1 MFSNGSFENTRDPGR
16 EGSRRVDWTAKRN
29 SAVGI
34 QLYSQESILAGLQC
48 RAKSVA
54 FRQSRQ
60 KTAGDAWKNFGLRKS
75 VRRRTIRSICGG
87 SMDPNR
93 NIEDD
98 DTVDML
104 RPAAVRHRAF
114 PIDPAS
120 SRIEVDIAGLT
131 HTGHVRT
138 NNEDHYLVVR
148 IARSLKTMMTNL
160 IDGSLPENFE
170 EVAYGMLVADGMGG
184 YAAGEVASS
193 LALVKLIELAVET
206 PDWVMRMH
214 ERENADTVMRR
225 MTERFRIIDSAMRV
239 QAESDPSL
247 VGMGTTLTV
256 VVSLGA
262 ELFVGHLGD
271 SRAYLFRNKRL
282 HQLTRD
288 NTLAQELI
296 DAGIARAED
305 TATQAMRH
313 VLTSALAA
321 GDQADPQVQRFHLSD
336 GDQILLCT
344 DGLTGMVRDE
354 TIATILNDAPSAAAA
369 CQSLIDLALAAGGS
383 DNATVVLARYRF
395 PVSE

>member
-1 MFSNGSFENTRDPGR
+1 MDRFRDIEN
-16 EGSRRVDWTAKRN
+16 
-29 SAVGI
+29 
-34 QLYSQESILAGLQC
+34 
-48 RAKSVA
+48 
-54 FRQSRQ
+54 
-60 KTAGDAWKNFGLRKS
+60 
-75 VRRRTIRSICGG
+75 
-87 SMDPNR
+87 
-93 NIEDD
+93 D
-98 DTVDML
+98 DTVDAL
-104 RPAAVRHRAF
+104 LAD
-114 PIDPAS
+114 PIHPQAS
-120 SRIEVDIAGLT
+120 RSNPPSARVKVDLAGLT
-131 HTGHVRT
+131 HSGHIRT

-148 IARSLKTMMTNL
+148 MQRSLKTLITNL
-160 IDGSLPENFE
+160 IEGSLPDSFE
-170 EVAYGMLVADGMGG
+170 EVAYGMLVSDGMGG

-206 PDWVMRMH
+206 PDWVMRMNQ
-214 ERENADTVMRR
+214 RENADTVMRR

-256 VVSLGA
+256 AASLGA

-271 SRAYLFRNKRL
+271 SRAYLFRNERL

-313 VLTSALAA
+313 VLTAALAA
-321 GDQADPQVQRFHLSD
+321 GAQSDPQVQRFHLSD

-354 TIATILNDAPSAAAA
+354 TIATILNDADTASAA
-369 CQSLIDLALAAGGS
+369 CQTLVDVALAAGGA
-383 DNATVVLARYRF
+383 DNTTVVLARYRF

>member
-1 MFSNGSFENTRDPGR
+1 
-16 EGSRRVDWTAKRN
+16 
-29 SAVGI
+29 
-34 QLYSQESILAGLQC
+34 
-48 RAKSVA
+48 
-54 FRQSRQ
+54 
-60 KTAGDAWKNFGLRKS
+60 
-75 VRRRTIRSICGG
+75 
-87 SMDPNR
+87 MDPDR
-93 NIEDD
+93 DIEND
-98 DTVDML
+98 DTVDVL
-104 RPAAVRHRAF
+104 IPDGVLHQAF
-114 PIDPAS
+114 PVDPAS
-120 SRIEVDIAGLT
+120 AKVEVDIAGLT
-131 HTGHVRT
+131 HTGHVRA

-148 IARSLKTMMTNL
+148 IERSLKTMMTNL
-160 IDGSLPENFE
+160 IAGSLPESFE

-193 LALVKLIELAVET
+193 LALVKLIDLAIET
-206 PDWVMRMH
+206 PDWVMRMRQ
-214 ERENADTVMRR
+214 RESADTVMRR

-239 QAESDPSL
+239 QAANDPSL
-247 VGMGTTLTV
+247 IGMGTTLTV
-256 VVSLGA
+256 VTSLGA

-313 VLTSALAA
+313 VLTAALAA
-321 GDQADPQVQRFHLSD
+321 GEQADPQVQRFHLSD

-354 TIATILNDAPSAAAA
+354 TIATILNDADSAAAA

-383 DNATVVLARYRF
+383 DNTTVVLARYHF
-395 PVSE
+395 PKSE

>member
-1 MFSNGSFENTRDPGR
+1 MATN
-16 EGSRRVDWTAKRN
+16 
-29 SAVGI
+29 
-34 QLYSQESILAGLQC
+34 
-48 RAKSVA
+48 
-54 FRQSRQ
+54 
-60 KTAGDAWKNFGLRKS
+60 KT
-75 VRRRTIRSICGG
+75 
-87 SMDPNR
+87 P
-93 NIEDD
+93 EDD
-98 DTVDML
+98 DTADTLIPGAVL
-104 RPAAVRHRAF
+104 RRASL
-114 PIDPAS
+114 INPAS
-120 SRIEVDIAGLT
+120 SMVDVDIAGLT

-138 NNEDHYLVVR
+138 NNEDHYLCVR
-148 IARSLKTMMTNL
+148 IERSLKTMMTNL
-160 IDGSLPENFE
+160 VAGSLPESFD

-193 LALVKLIELAVET
+193 LALVKLVELATET
-206 PDWVMRMH
+206 PDWVMRMQK
-214 ERENADTVMRR
+214 RENADRVMQR

-247 VGMGTTLTV
+247 LGMGTTLTV
-256 VVSLGA
+256 VASLGA

-313 VLTSALAA
+313 VLTAALAS
-321 GDQADPQVQRFHLSD
+321 GEQADPQVQRFHLSD

-354 TIATILNDAPSAAAA
+354 TMATILNDAASANAA
-369 CQSLIDLALAAGGS
+369 CQSLIDVALAAGGS
-383 DNATVVLARYRF
+383 DNVTVVLARYRF
-395 PVSE
+395 PTSE